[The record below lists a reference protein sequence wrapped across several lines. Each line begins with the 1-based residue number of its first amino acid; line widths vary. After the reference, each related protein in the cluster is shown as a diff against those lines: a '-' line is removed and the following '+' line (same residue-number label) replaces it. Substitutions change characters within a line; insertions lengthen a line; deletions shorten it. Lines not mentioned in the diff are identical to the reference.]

1 MPLAHLKGSL
11 RPSFRGLGIWNAYF
25 IFTIGLY
32 YFGYT
37 AFSVPLN
44 LALAAALCMRLPW
57 RVPNRIWRVAAA
69 LCALM
74 LLYHDSY
81 LPAPWQILSQR
92 QNIAGFSLE
101 YAWDF
106 VKGFVNVQMVAAA
119 LITLLAV
126 ALLGDYVRFT
136 TVTVACLAVA
146 LVAKPPFSL
155 GSQEAPVTAG
165 ECPAPQGAAA
175 QADEASSS
183 DLIAQRGEATDAAL
197 SRWRDAFYAS
207 EEKREVR
214 MPQKL
219 EPGFAPFSIII
230 VNICSL
236 SEDDLAAT
244 ALTAHPVFKRF
255 DLRLEEFNSATPY
268 STPASMRLLR
278 ASCGQET
285 EADMYSGRRPGCE
298 LMTGLS
304 DLGFNPSVFLDHNGQ
319 YGDYLKTLGRLAG
332 LPQDIESQ
340 KGLKIAYRSFDG
352 SPVYDDGDLFRKYE
366 HEVLTDNTSSH
377 ISFFNLIALHDGNR
391 FASSGKSA
399 GYPQRLAKLLDDLN
413 SFMDSIERSRK
424 NVMLIVVP
432 EHGAQFRGDRM
443 QIASLRE
450 IPTSHITRVPA
461 LVRFFGGGAKPQQLT
476 ADGRYSYLA
485 ISDLVRR
492 AIENNYY
499 GGKAPLSELIGDLPQ
514 TWPVSE
520 ATNAEFLNF
529 RGRDYYR
536 LKGEAWAEY
545 KY

>member
-1 MPLAHLKGSL
+1 MPFLHLMRDLK
-11 RPSFRGLGIWNAYF
+11 PSFRGLGIWNAYF
-25 IFTIGLY
+25 IFAIGLY

-37 AFSVPLN
+37 DFSLPLN
-44 LALAAALCMRLPW
+44 LALAAALCLRLPW
-57 RVPNRIWRVAAA
+57 RAPDRIWRVAAA

-101 YAWDF
+101 YVWNF

-136 TVTVACLAVA
+136 TVTVACLAAA

-155 GSQEAPVTAG
+155 GSQEAPVTAS
-165 ECPAPQGAAA
+165 ECPAQQGAA

-219 EPGFAPFSIII
+219 EPGFAPFSIVI

-244 ALTAHPVFKRF
+244 ALAAHPVFKRF
-255 DLRLEEFNSATPY
+255 DLRFEEFNSASPY

-278 ASCGQET
+278 ASCGQMT
-285 EADMYSGRRPGCE
+285 EGEMYSGRRDSCE
-298 LMTGLS
+298 LMTQLS
-304 DLGFNPSVFLDHNGQ
+304 NLGFRPSVFLDHNGQ

-332 LPQDIESQ
+332 LPQDIASQ
-340 KGLKIAYRSFDG
+340 KNLKVAYRSFDG
-352 SPVYDDGDLFRKYE
+352 SPVFDDGDLFRMYE
-366 HEVLTDNTSSH
+366 RNVLSDHSSSD

-391 FASSGKSA
+391 YAQSGKSA
-399 GYPQRLAKLLDDLN
+399 GYPQRLAKLLDDLD
-413 SFMDSIERSRK
+413 SFMDSLERSRS
-424 NVMLIVVP
+424 NVMLMVVP

-450 IPTSHITRVPA
+450 IPTSHITRIPV
-461 LVRFFGGGAKPQQLT
+461 LVRFFGDGAKPRQLT
-476 ADGRYSYLA
+476 VKGQYSYLA
-485 ISDLVRR
+485 LSDLVRR

-499 GGKAPLSELIGDLPQ
+499 GGKTPLDDLIQDLPQ

-520 ATNAEFLNF
+520 GTNAEFLKF
-529 RGRDYYR
+529 RGKEYYR
-536 LKGEAWAEY
+536 LKGEAWAPY
-545 KY
+545 SY

>member
-1 MPLAHLKGSL
+1 MGKIKGSL
-11 RPSFRGLGIWNAYF
+11 KPSFSGLGIWNAYF
-25 IFTIGLY
+25 IFAIGLY

-37 AFSVPLN
+37 AFSLPLN
-44 LALAAALCMRLPW
+44 LALAAALCLRLQRRAPD
-57 RVPNRIWRVAAA
+57 RIWRAAA
-69 LCALM
+69 AVAALM

-101 YAWDF
+101 YAIGFLKD
-106 VKGFVNVQMVAAA
+106 FVNVQMVAAA
-119 LITLLAV
+119 LASVLAV
-126 ALLGDYVRFT
+126 AILGDYVRFT
-136 TVTVACLAVA
+136 TVTIACLAAA
-146 LVAKPPFSL
+146 LIAKPPFEL
-155 GSQEAPVTAG
+155 TQKEAPAAA
-165 ECPAPQGAAA
+165 CPAPA
-175 QADEASSS
+175 QALQGQDDALPP

-197 SRWRDAFYAS
+197 SRWRDDFYKN
-207 EEKREVR
+207 EEGRKVS

-219 EPGFAPFSIII
+219 AQGFAPFNIVI

-244 ALTAHPVFKRF
+244 ALSAHPVFKRF

-285 EADMYSGRRPGCE
+285 EAVMYSGRRPECE
-298 LMTGLS
+298 LMTGLL

-332 LPQDIESQ
+332 LPQEIESQ

-352 SPVYDDGDLFRKYE
+352 SPVYDDGDLFMKYE
-366 HEVLTDNTSSH
+366 HEVLTDNTSSY

-391 FASSGKSA
+391 FADSGKSA
-399 GYPQRLAKLLDDLN
+399 GYPQRLAKLLDDLS
-413 SFMDSIERSRK
+413 SFMDSIERSQK

-461 LVRFFGGGAKPQQLT
+461 LVRFFGGGSKPQMLT
-476 ADGRYSYLA
+476 ANGRFSYLA
-485 ISDLVRR
+485 LSDLVRR

-499 GGKAPLSELIGDLPQ
+499 GGKAPLSDLIGDLPQ

-529 RGRDYYR
+529 RGKEYYR